1 MRPLNTLKSVDNSK
15 HTIGIKCHVK
25 SSQQK
30 QTKKVVCIIVIFVVV
45 IFVLVVLVL
54 LVLVLVV
61 FVMVVFV
68 VVVFVLIVLVILT
81 FSKYVD
87 NSNNTKSQENSF

>member
-1 MRPLNTLKSVDNSK
+1 MRSLNPLKSVDNSK

-30 QTKKVVCIIVIFVVV
+30 QTKKVV
-45 IFVLVVLVL
+45 
-54 LVLVLVV
+54 

-68 VVVFVLIVLVILT
+68 VIVFVLVVFVILT